1 MQVINDL
8 SNIEQPFRHA
18 VVTLGNFDG
27 VHLGHR
33 EIFRRVVHRAREAGG
48 TAVVFSFWPHPLR
61 VLAPHQELRL
71 INTYEE
77 KVRLIAASCID
88 VFLCPAFTRD
98 LAALTP
104 EEFVRRI
111 LVERVGVRR
120 IVVGYDYRFGRGRSG
135 DADLLRK
142 MGQEYGFE
150 VEVMAPIAQGQAV
163 YSSTRIRELVSKGE
177 VREVV
182 ALLGRHFTL
191 EGRVVHG
198 DHRGTSLGFPTANL
212 ATDKELL
219 PAAGVYAV
227 KALHGGHTHDAVANI
242 GRKPT
247 FGGDALSIEVHLL
260 DFTGNLYG
268 ESLRLYFFDR
278 LRAEQRFKSIEDL
291 RAAITADIARA
302 REILANAPIIA
313 YRDYLGECERKETT
327 DHGQRTNDN

>member
-1 MQVINDL
+1 MKVYNDL
-8 SNIEQPFRHA
+8 SHINRPFPGA

-33 EIFRRVVHRAREAGG
+33 EIFRRVVYRAREIDG

-71 INTYEE
+71 INTYDE

-88 VFLCPAFTRD
+88 VFLCPSFTRE
-98 LAALTP
+98 LAALSP
-104 EEFVRRI
+104 EQFVAEVLVGRI
-111 LVERVGVRR
+111 GTRHV
-120 IVVGYDYRFGRGRSG
+120 IVGYDYRFGRERSG
-135 DADLLRK
+135 DAELLK
-142 MGQEYGFE
+142 QLGKQQGFG
-150 VEVMAPIAQGQAV
+150 VEILAPIAQGQTV
-163 YSSTRIRELVSKGE
+163 YSSTRIRRLVAAGQ

-198 DHRGTSLGFPTANL
+198 DHRGQSLGFPTANL

-219 PAAGVYAV
+219 PAPGVYAV
-227 KALHGGHTHDAVANI
+227 KARHAGKIHEAVANI

-260 DFTGNLYG
+260 DFSANLYG
-268 ESLRLYFFDR
+268 QSLRLYFFER
-278 LRAEQRFKSIEDL
+278 LRDEKRFNTIEEL
-291 RAAITADIARA
+291 RAAITTDITRA
-302 REILANAPIIA
+302 REILTAAPIIA
-313 YRDYLGECERKETT
+313 YRDYLGSCEKR
-327 DHGQRTNDN
+327 